1 MDLTKINELLN
12 GLDDKSRSSITQL
25 IDEKIS
31 DDMEKVLMKMHN
43 EFSLLNSKF
52 DHIEEKIAT
61 VYWVIGIAGT
71 VLTVVIGL
79 LALKN

>member
-1 MDLTKINELLN
+1 MA
-12 GLDDKSRSSITQL
+12 SITQL

-31 DDMEKVLMKMHN
+31 DDMEKVIMTMRN

-52 DHIEEKIAT
+52 EHIDGKFGHVENKIAT